1 MKTAAGAEVA
11 ESRALERIFAATFL
25 ARWNTELV
33 GGGDEPLYLPADGDC
48 PRHRIIYR
56 EDYFSSALHETA
68 HWCIAGE
75 ARRALVDFGYWYQP
89 DGRTLDQQRAFER
102 VEVKPQAL
110 EWLFTT
116 AAGRPF
122 RLSTDNLRGDDPQ
135 SRGASA
141 EFVTAVEGQARAW
154 CLGGGLPPRGA
165 LFIGALADHY
175 RVADVLDPDRYT
187 NLAP

>member
-1 MKTAAGAEVA
+1 MAAGAEVA

-25 ARWNTELV
+25 DGWNTELV
-33 GGGDEPLYLPADGDC
+33 GGGDEPVYLPAAGDHS
-48 PRHRIIYR
+48 RHRIIYR

-89 DGRTLDQQRAFER
+89 DGRTRHQQRAFER

-116 AAGRPF
+116 ATGRPF
-122 RLSTDNLRGDDPQ
+122 RLSTDNLQGDDPQ
-135 SRGASA
+135 SRGASPG
-141 EFVTAVEGQARAW
+141 FVAAVERQARDW
-154 CLGGGLPPRGA
+154 CVAGGLPPRGA
-165 LFIGALADHY
+165 LFIRALADHY
-175 RVADVLDPDRYT
+175 GVADVLAPERYSG
-187 NLAP
+187 LS